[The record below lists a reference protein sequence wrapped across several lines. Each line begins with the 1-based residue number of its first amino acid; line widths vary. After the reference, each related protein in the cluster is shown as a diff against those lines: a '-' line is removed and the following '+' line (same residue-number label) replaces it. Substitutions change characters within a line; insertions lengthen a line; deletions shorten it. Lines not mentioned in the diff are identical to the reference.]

1 VVDLVYRPIVLGTLG
16 AFRVMGCDIRT
27 TGLEHIPTTGPA
39 IIAANHVG
47 YLDFA
52 FLGMGAH
59 RRGRLVRFMA
69 MKEAFGHWLGGP
81 LLRGMRH
88 IPVDREVDPAES
100 LRLAIRALG
109 QGEIVGIHPEG
120 GMSRSFVPAP
130 GKSGAARL
138 AIESGAPLVPA
149 AIWGSQRILSVGRR
163 PRWPRD
169 VVVTVSFGE
178 PVESGRAADPQE
190 VTAALMDRIG
200 DQVDRQSRAYPQ
212 RPRGPGDR
220 WWVPA
225 HLGGTAP
232 TIEQGLAMS
241 RAASARRHA
250 RHAGAER
257 SGSEHP
263 GSR

>member
-1 VVDLVYRPIVLGTLG
+1 MDLVYRPIVGATLAG
-16 AFRVMGCDIRT
+16 FRIMRWDIRT
-27 TGLEHIPTTGPA
+27 SGLEHIPARGPA
-39 IIAANHVG
+39 IIAANHIG

-52 FLGMGAH
+52 FLGLGAH

-88 IPVDREVDPAES
+88 IPVDREGDAKAS
-100 LRLAIRALG
+100 LGLALG
-109 QGEIVGIHPEG
+109 ALRGGEIVGIHPEG

-149 AIWGSQRILSVGRR
+149 AVWGSQRIMAAGRKE
-163 PRWPRD
+163 RWPRD
-169 VVVTVSFGE
+169 VVVSVSFGE
-178 PVESGRAADPQE
+178 PVEAPSGSDAQE
-190 VTAALMDRIG
+190 VTASLMDRIRTL
-200 DQVDRQSRAYPQ
+200 VDRAARTYPQ
-212 RPRGPGDR
+212 RPRGPADR

-232 TIEQGLAMS
+232 TVEQGLAMS
-241 RAASARRHA
+241 QAASAKRRA
-250 RHAGAER
+250 RRAAAR
-257 SGSEHP
+257 
-263 GSR
+263 

>member
-1 VVDLVYRPIVLGTLG
+1 MDLVYRPVVGATLAG
-16 AFRVMGCDIRT
+16 FWLMRWDIRT
-27 TGLEHIPTTGPA
+27 TGLEFIPTRGPA
-39 IIAANHVG
+39 IIAANHIG

-88 IPVDREVDPAES
+88 IPVDREGDAKDS
-100 LRLAIRALG
+100 LRLALRALG
-109 QGEIVGIHPEG
+109 SGEVVGIHPEG

-138 AIESGAPLVPA
+138 AMESGAPLVPA
-149 AIWGSQRILSVGRR
+149 AVWGSQRILAVGQARK
-163 PRWPRD
+163 WPRD

-178 PVESGRAADPQE
+178 PVEAAAGSDAQE
-190 VTAALMDRIG
+190 ITASLMDRIRA
-200 DQVDRQSRAYPQ
+200 QVDRAARTYPQ
-212 RPRGPGDR
+212 RPRGPADR

-232 TIEQGLAMS
+232 TEEQGLAMS
-241 RAASARRHA
+241 RAASARRRA
-250 RHAGAER
+250 RRAAGR
-257 SGSEHP
+257 
-263 GSR
+263 